1 MAANP
6 MARALRPDKMI
17 LAALVETLRLHEQGL
32 AFAEI
37 PVLRRLALKVDDLRP
52 RADAFRQR
60 LQSAGVPPG
69 DLSVQEGISRIG
81 GGSSPAGHVATVLVA
96 LARPGLSLDALA
108 ARLRAGTPAVVAR
121 VSENRLLLDLRT
133 VDESEDE
140 ILAEAVLQALGG

>member
-1 MAANP
+1 
-6 MARALRPDKMI
+6 
-17 LAALVETLRLHEQGL
+17 
-32 AFAEI
+32 
-37 PVLRRLALKVDDLRP
+37 
-52 RADAFRQR
+52 
-60 LQSAGVPPG
+60 
-69 DLSVQEGISRIG
+69 
-81 GGSSPAGHVATVLVA
+81 VATVLVA